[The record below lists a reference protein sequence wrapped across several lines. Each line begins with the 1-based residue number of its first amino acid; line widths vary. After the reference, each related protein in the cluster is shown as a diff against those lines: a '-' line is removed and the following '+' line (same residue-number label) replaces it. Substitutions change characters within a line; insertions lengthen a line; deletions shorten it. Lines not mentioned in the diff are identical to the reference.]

1 MNQISNN
8 EPGVHSVPDRC
19 HARTRYG
26 HPCPNFAGKNG
37 RCRRHGGLSTGPRT
51 PEGLNRSRRANWQHG
66 EYSAESKAM
75 QKQVREIMQQAMAG
89 MNEIQAY
96 LAKKPVSAT

>member
-1 MNQISNN
+1 
-8 EPGVHSVPDRC
+8 
-19 HARTRYG
+19 
-26 HPCPNFAGKNG
+26 
-37 RCRRHGGLSTGPRT
+37 
-51 PEGLNRSRRANWQHG
+51 LNRSRRANWQHG